1 MAPPLR
7 VLAVHHNRILLEGI
21 CVLIAMQPDLELV
34 GSVAAADHAI
44 RLFAELRPD
53 LTLMD
58 LELPSDGGMDTLY
71 RVLQIDPAA
80 WVIALITDECDA
92 RSLQAA
98 GAGATAV
105 LAQDRIGHTLI
116 PLIRAERAR
125 KCPVPDNR

>member
-7 VLAVHHNRILLEGI
+7 VLAVHHNRILREGI

-34 GSVAAADHAI
+34 GSVAASDHAI

-58 LELPSDGGMDTLY
+58 LELPFGGGMDTLSQ
-71 RVLQIDPAA
+71 VLQIDPAA
-80 WVIALITDECDA
+80 WIIALITDECDA
-92 RSLQAA
+92 RCSQAV
-98 GAGATAV
+98 GVGVTVV

-116 PLIRAERAR
+116 PLIRAAR
-125 KCPVPDNR
+125 VRQGPVPENR

>member
-7 VLAVHHNRILLEGI
+7 VLAVHHNKILRDGI
-21 CVLIAMQPDLELV
+21 CVLIAMQPDLELA
-34 GSVAAADHAI
+34 GAAAEADHAV

-53 LTLMD
+53 LMLVD
-58 LELPSDGGMDTLY
+58 LELPSGAGLDTLY

-80 WVIALITDECDA
+80 WVIALITDEWDA
-92 RSLQAA
+92 RCSQAT
-98 GAGATAV
+98 GAGAAAV

-125 KCPVPDNR
+125 KCPIPENR